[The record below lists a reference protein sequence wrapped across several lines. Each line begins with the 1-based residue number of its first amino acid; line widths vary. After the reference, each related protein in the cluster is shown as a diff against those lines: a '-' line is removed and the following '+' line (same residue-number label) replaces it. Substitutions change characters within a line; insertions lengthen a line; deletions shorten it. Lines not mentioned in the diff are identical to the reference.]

1 MDEDRTD
8 QAATFLNLALKTLD
22 EWRHLPAY
30 QLERRV
36 DIFFG
41 LLLPEILEAEY
52 GLPRNHMEV
61 IPEFPLHKGLIV
73 NAKDESRKDHQSVN
87 VDFAVFHQ
95 GPDRNRIFL
104 VELKTDN
111 ASIKKKQLEC
121 MEKAK
126 DKDKGA
132 DALLQGVIFC
142 AQNSNSPRKY
152 AHLIRRLDQLGCIE
166 GFGKLSREDWD
177 RERPGLADRFKNLDV
192 GKSWS
197 NAKIE
202 CVLLY
207 PGKILPTHSSEADE
221 ALEDSSPWLRLVDFL
236 DIAKLVKDSPLSWF
250 LVEWATC
257 EAGRVTPWPIE
268 H

>member
-61 IPEFPLHKGLIV
+61 IPEFPLHKGLVI
-73 NAKDESRKDHQSVN
+73 NASGGDSDDHQSVN

-95 GPDRNRIFL
+95 GPDGNRIFL

-111 ASIKKKQLEC
+111 ASIKKKQLEY

-126 DKDKGA
+126 AKGA
-132 DALLQGVIFC
+132 DKLLKGVIRC
-142 AQNSNSPRKY
+142 ACNSNSPRKY
-152 AHLIRRLDQLGCIE
+152 AHLIRRLDQLGCIDE
-166 GFGKLSREDWD
+166 FKELSREDWN
-177 RERPGLADRFKNLDV
+177 RIQPGLAGRFKNLDV
-192 GKSWS
+192 GKNWS
-197 NAKIE
+197 DAKIE
-202 CVLLY
+202 CVLIY
-207 PGKILPTHSSEADE
+207 PGKILPTHSNEADG
-221 ALEDSSPWLRLVDFL
+221 ALNNPCSCLRLVEFL

-257 EAGRVTPWPIE
+257 EAGRETPWPTKD
-268 H
+268 

>member
-1 MDEDRTD
+1 MAEDRTD

-52 GLPRNHMEV
+52 GLSRNHMEV
-61 IPEFPLHKGLIV
+61 IPEFPLHMGRII
-73 NAKDESRKDHQSVN
+73 NANGGDSDDHQSVN

-95 GPDRNRIFL
+95 GPDGNRIFL

-111 ASIKKKQLEC
+111 ASIKKKQLKG
-121 MEKAK
+121 MKKA
-126 DKDKGA
+126 KDKGA
-132 DALLQGVIFC
+132 DTLLQGVICC
-142 AQNSNSPRKY
+142 ARHSESPRKY
-152 AHLIRRLDQLGCIE
+152 AHLIRRLHRLRCIE
-166 GFGKLSREDWD
+166 NFEGFSREDWN
-177 RERPGLADRFKNLDV
+177 RRQPGLAGRFRNLRV
-192 GKSWS
+192 GGEWTT
-197 NAKIE
+197 AEIE
-202 CVLLY
+202 LVLIY
-207 PGKILPTHSSEADE
+207 PGKILPTHSNEVDR
-221 ALEDSSPWLRLVDFL
+221 ALKNPRSCLRLVEFL

-257 EAGRVTPWPIE
+257 EAGRETPWPIKD
-268 H
+268 